1 VTTAGQAGVA
11 SSPAGCSEAVLAA
24 HGFAVKQ
31 IVELIQTGLATAKIE
46 RMVAG
51 GKPMEV
57 TFVRITE
64 AGRQTLSNSADTLEP
79 CHAMTT
85 QILKRASASRPSG
98 EWG

>member
-1 VTTAGQAGVA
+1 LLA

-31 IVELIQTGLATAKIE
+31 IVELIQAGLATAKIE

-57 TFVRITE
+57 AFVRVTE
-64 AGRQTLSNSADTLEP
+64 AGRQTLSN
-79 CHAMTT
+79 HA
-85 QILKRASASRPSG
+85 KP
-98 EWG
+98 